1 MRGYLSA
8 ANGETNG
15 GRIPLE
21 SPTELYREPDEHNR
35 VVAESE
41 GRVRPL
47 GVADATVSRKKG
59 GRAPVR
65 LTPRS
70 EFVEIR
76 NDGNTNGVTV
86 STGGDEFEVEEGFVE
101 TVARDATIS
110 LGYRT
115 TLRLTVE
122 REASVEQNVV
132 HQGDG
137 DVVVGDQKN
146 IDRSTSVG
154 DDNIINRSSVGDP
167 SAADGGTGSD
177 SAPASGRGSRGAGS
191 GPDTADSAP
200 GSRGTSSPT
209 YCTDCGTKLVDGTC
223 PECAAGGTTDTRR
236 FCERHERTYTGDAC
250 PECRRSR

>member
-8 ANGETNG
+8 ANGEKDG
-15 GRIPLE
+15 RRIPLD
-21 SPTELYREPDEHNR
+21 SPTELYREPEEHNR

-47 GVADATVSRKKG
+47 GVADATVSRKKD

-132 HQGDG
+132 HRGDG

-146 IDRSTSVG
+146 VDRSTTVG
-154 DDNIINRSSVGDP
+154 DDNVINRSSIGESS
-167 SAADGGTGSD
+167 SAEDGGGGSG
-177 SAPASGRGSRGAGS
+177 SAPASGRDSRGAG
-191 GPDTADSAP
+191 PDTAADPAP
-200 GSRGTSSPT
+200 GPRGTSSLT

-223 PECAAGGTTDTRR
+223 PECAAGGTTDTKQ

-250 PECRRSR
+250 PECRQSR